1 MFKTLRKHRTICTL
15 AMLAC
20 APALSA
26 AETADSS
33 KFGFAFEADL
43 EYGGDDVATVN
54 FTDGSSQHV
63 KAGQGL
69 TLALG
74 GHYRAAESSP
84 FSVRATVGYKF
95 VTTAAENAD
104 IGIDRKVFEVLGNYR
119 WPSNWWVGAGVTHH
133 ADIQFDGDG
142 FGPNLDFDDATG
154 FTLEAGWKWIALS
167 YTGIDYTDE
176 FGGDWDASSLGI
188 TLTSKF

>member
-1 MFKTLRKHRTICTL
+1 MLRKHSAIYAV

-20 APALSA
+20 SPALVA
-26 AETADSS
+26 AETTDSFK
-33 KFGFAFEADL
+33 KFGFTFEADL
-43 EYGGDDVATVN
+43 EYGGDDIATVN

-63 KAGQGL
+63 KTGQGL

-104 IGIDRKVFEVLGNYR
+104 IGIDRKVVEVVGNYR
-119 WPSNWWVGAGVTHH
+119 WPSNWWVGAGLTHH
-133 ADIQFDGDG
+133 AGIEFDGDG
-142 FGPNLDFDDATG
+142 FGPDVDFDDATG
-154 FTLEAGWKWIALS
+154 FTVEAGWKWIALS
-167 YTGIDYTDE
+167 YTGMDYTDE
-176 FGGDWDASSLGI
+176 FGGDWDASSVGI
-188 TLTSKF
+188 TLTTKF